1 MTVINQDIF
10 NELES
15 VDFIKII
22 VSNQRNKN
30 EKYRKIE
37 VNLIEDTEKSFYQV
51 SYYTQ
56 SQVFHK
62 NILKK

>member
-1 MTVINQDIF
+1 MTIINQDIF

-22 VSNQRNKN
+22 VNNQRNKN
-30 EKYRKIE
+30 GKYRKIE
-37 VNLIEDTEKSFYQV
+37 VNLIEDKEKSFYQV

-56 SQVFHK
+56 FQK
-62 NILKK
+62 LTILS